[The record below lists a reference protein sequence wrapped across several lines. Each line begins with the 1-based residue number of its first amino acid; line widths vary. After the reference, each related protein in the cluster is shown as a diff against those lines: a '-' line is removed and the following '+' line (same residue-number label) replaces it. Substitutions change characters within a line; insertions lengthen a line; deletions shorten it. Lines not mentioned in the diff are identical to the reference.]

1 MNITGNTIF
10 IAGSTSGIGLGL
22 ALRLHAAGNKVIVSG
37 RRKELL
43 DHITDDHPGIEAL
56 VLDTSDPTSVTAA
69 AAEVRRR
76 FPDTNVLITMA
87 GIMVP
92 EDYTSPDF
100 LPVAE
105 ETVTTNLLG
114 PIRLIAAFTEFLS
127 GKPDA
132 TIMTVSSG
140 LAFVPLPLTPT
151 YSATKAAI
159 HSLSESIRVQFAGS
173 IRVIELVPPAV
184 QTALMGQED
193 SEHAMPLEG
202 YLTEVMTIL
211 ETQPDADEIL
221 VESVKFL
228 RNAEATGNYD
238 TVLGRLSSY

>member
-1 MNITGNTIF
+1 MNVTGNTIF

-22 ALRLHAAGNKVIVSG
+22 AVRLHAAGNKVIVSG

-43 DHITDDHPGIEAL
+43 DHITNEYPGIGAL

-69 AAEVRRR
+69 AAEVQSR
-76 FPDTNVLITMA
+76 FPETNVLITMA

-92 EDYTSPDF
+92 EDFTSSDF

-105 ETVTTNLLG
+105 DTVTTNLLG
-114 PIRLIAAFTEFLS
+114 PIRLIAAFTELLS

-140 LAFVPLPLTPT
+140 LGFVPLPLTPT

-184 QTALMGQED
+184 RTALMGQED
-193 SEHAMPLEG
+193 SEHAIPLEDF
-202 YLTEVMTIL
+202 LTEVMTIL

-221 VESVKFL
+221 VETVKFL
-228 RNAEATGNYD
+228 RHAEATGNYD
-238 TVLGRLSSY
+238 TVLGLLSSY